1 MDYKVISADTHLDV
15 NWLPGN
21 LFTDNAPAH
30 LKDKMPYVANQ
41 KNGGKA
47 WEIEGEYMCGAG
59 VGGNLTK
66 DFAAYVPGQSH
77 HLDRMA
83 EVGFF
88 DGLEKGINHP
98 SDPQLRIKDQDI
110 DGVDAEV
117 MYGILG
123 IGGGGFSGPGFKDVE
138 VTTAIYDAYNEWVSD
153 FVRPH
158 SDRIAALGCLSSH
171 DPEVASRQV
180 RRCAALGLRGAE
192 INAGKMPNPAYH
204 KDWEPLWEAASE
216 TRMPVSFHTLGYPH
230 RTPSPA
236 DEKDYGWLSMGLG
249 FIMFQLS
256 GIEFLVS
263 MVLSGTCERNPDF
276 QFVLGECGIG
286 WIPYVIERTDSKY
299 DDRLFHLGF
308 NMKPSEY
315 WQRQGYSTFQQEYV
329 STDEIERIGIN
340 NIMWGSDYP
349 HPDGVFP
356 DSAKAIAEGMGHLDD
371 AVRQK
376 LICENAARVYRF
388 N

>member
-1 MDYKVISADTHLDV
+1 MDYKVISADTHLDTA
-15 NWLPGN
+15 WLPGD

-30 LKDKMPYVANQ
+30 LKDRMPYVTEG
-41 KNGGKA
+41 KHGGKV
-47 WEIEGEYMCGAG
+47 WEIGGEYMCGAG
-59 VGGNLTK
+59 VGGNLTQ

-88 DGLEKGINHP
+88 EGQEDGIYHP
-98 SDPQLRIKDQDI
+98 SDPELRIKDQDI

-117 MYGILG
+117 VYGILG
-123 IGGGGFSGPGFKDVE
+123 IGGGGFSGPGFRNFE
-138 VTTAIYDAYNEWVSD
+138 VTTAIYDVYNEWVSD
-153 FVRPH
+153 LFRPY
-158 SDRIAALGCLSSH
+158 SNRIAGLGCLSSH
-171 DPEVASRQV
+171 DPEVAARQL
-180 RRCAALGLRGAE
+180 RDCADLGLRGAE
-192 INAGKMPNPAYH
+192 INAGKMPDPAYH
-204 KDWEPLWEAASE
+204 KAWEPLWQAASE
-216 TRMPVSFHTLGYPH
+216 TQMPISFHTLGYPH
-230 RTPSPA
+230 RTPSPE
-236 DEKDYGWLSMGLG
+236 DQEEYGRLDMGLR

-263 MVLSGTCERNPDF
+263 MVLSGACIRNPDF

-286 WIPYVIERTDSKY
+286 WIPYVIERTDIKY

-308 NMKPSEY
+308 EMKPSDY
-315 WQRQGYSTFQQEYV
+315 WRRQGYSTFQQEYV
-329 STDEIERIGIN
+329 STDEIERIGVD

-356 DSAKAIAEGMGHLDD
+356 DSAKAIEEGLGHLDA

-376 LICENAARVYRF
+376 LTCDNAARVYKF

>member
-1 MDYKVISADTHLDV
+1 
-15 NWLPGN
+15 
-21 LFTDNAPAH
+21 
-30 LKDKMPYVANQ
+30 
-41 KNGGKA
+41 
-47 WEIEGEYMCGAG
+47 
-59 VGGNLTK
+59 
-66 DFAAYVPGQSH
+66 
-77 HLDRMA
+77 
-83 EVGFF
+83 
-88 DGLEKGINHP
+88 
-98 SDPQLRIKDQDI
+98 
-110 DGVDAEV
+110 
-117 MYGILG
+117 
-123 IGGGGFSGPGFKDVE
+123 
-138 VTTAIYDAYNEWVSD
+138 
-153 FVRPH
+153 
-158 SDRIAALGCLSSH
+158 
-171 DPEVASRQV
+171 
-180 RRCAALGLRGAE
+180 
-192 INAGKMPNPAYH
+192 
-204 KDWEPLWEAASE
+204 
-216 TRMPVSFHTLGYPH
+216 
-230 RTPSPA
+230 
-236 DEKDYGWLSMGLG
+236 MGLG

-263 MVLSGTCERNPDF
+263 MVLSGACERNPDF

>member
-15 NWLPGN
+15 TWLPGD
-21 LFTDNAPAH
+21 LFTNNAPAH
-30 LKDKMPYVANQ
+30 LKDKMPYVADQ

-153 FVRPH
+153 FVRPLLR
-158 SDRIAALGCLSSH
+158 SNRRSRLPQQSRPRSSS
-171 DPEVASRQV
+171 PTGET
-180 RRCAALGLRGAE
+180 LR
-192 INAGKMPNPAYH
+192 
-204 KDWEPLWEAASE
+204 
-216 TRMPVSFHTLGYPH
+216 
-230 RTPSPA
+230 
-236 DEKDYGWLSMGLG
+236 
-249 FIMFQLS
+249 
-256 GIEFLVS
+256 
-263 MVLSGTCERNPDF
+263 
-276 QFVLGECGIG
+276 
-286 WIPYVIERTDSKY
+286 
-299 DDRLFHLGF
+299 
-308 NMKPSEY
+308 
-315 WQRQGYSTFQQEYV
+315 
-329 STDEIERIGIN
+329 RIGTERRRN
-340 NIMWGSDYP
+340 QRGQ
-349 HPDGVFP
+349 
-356 DSAKAIAEGMGHLDD
+356 D
-371 AVRQK
+371 A
-376 LICENAARVYRF
+376 
-388 N
+388 